1 MLNRLVIAGFLLGCI
16 GGAWSQVPRNGSG
29 QDQKSQTNQNQPQTT
44 RPNSLRFDA
53 QVKAATEKQGTD
65 SKPSSY
71 PWRELYGPAN
81 IPNWVLC
88 LIGGIASVAAF
99 STLTTIKRQAD
110 LMKEQSDL
118 MVSKERARLRFEL
131 DSFSPESNKA
141 TIGYKVKGTVS
152 IFGSTEAFIEKTVFF
167 AGIQREDE
175 GEVAIIPAPMAEF
188 PNVIRPGS
196 DPLKTWTILWRT
208 KFTSSWV
215 PTANEGI
222 DDVLKGESIMFCRGA
237 IHYADVFDGKWVF
250 RFSRRYRVYLLPDRK
265 VAGGYWEDFGKP
277 EDNGEYKA
285 N

>member
-1 MLNRLVIAGFLLGCI
+1 MKYLPMAILFILVVTILCMSRYAETSKENHQENASHINGITITPNQASESAKEADKAEDSPCWIDTFAWPEGATAWALLLTLFVIA
-16 GGAWSQVPRNGSG
+16 WQS
-29 QDQKSQTNQNQPQTT
+29 TET
-44 RPNSLRFDA
+44 RDA
-53 QVKAATEKQGTD
+53 AKAANAQ
-65 SKPSSY
+65 
-71 PWRELYGPAN
+71 
-81 IPNWVLC
+81 
-88 LIGGIASVAAF
+88 
-99 STLTTIKRQAD
+99 IKM
-110 LMKEQSDL
+110 MKD
-118 MVSKERARLRFEL
+118 KERARLRFEL

-167 AGIQREDE
+167 AGIQREGE

-222 DDVLKGESIMFCRGA
+222 DDVLKEESIMFCRGA

-250 RFSRRYRVYLLPDRK
+250 LFSRRYRVYLLPDRK